1 MNRMWKV
8 GLAIVAV
15 IVLAGTAIGFVA
27 AQTDSDPARPF
38 SNFLSRLAEN
48 LGITEA
54 ELNEAID
61 QTSVDIVDEKEI
73 AGDLTSEQA
82 DRIRERI
89 ASGEGRPFFGG
100 FGHGFGKG
108 FGGFGGHGFGKGF
121 GHLGAGLDDLAA
133 CLGVATADD
142 LRTAFTDGQSLAQI
156 GADHGKSRDD
166 VKACITSPLQERLD
180 QAVAD
185 GKIDQAKADEITQRL
200 TERLDDH
207 IDGTGMGGFHFGK
220 GDHSSLPWSGLSHSW
235 GMPSSTELAST
246 TY

>member
-1 MNRMWKV
+1 MSRTWKMGV
-8 GLAIVAV
+8 AIVTV
-15 IVLAGTAIGFVA
+15 IALAGTAIGFVA
-27 AQTDSDPARPF
+27 AQTDGDPARPF

-61 QTSVDIVDEKEI
+61 QTSVDIVDEKE
-73 AGDLTSEQA
+73 AGGDLTSEQA

-89 ASGEGRPFFGG
+89 ASGEGRSFFGG
-100 FGHGFGKG
+100 FGR
-108 FGGFGGHGFGKGF
+108 GFGGHGFDKGFGLGF

-156 GADHGKSRDD
+156 GADHGNSRDD
-166 VKACITSPLQERLD
+166 VKACVAAPLQERLD

-185 GKIDQAKADEITQRL
+185 GKIDQAKADEITQGL
-200 TERLDDH
+200 TERLDDL
-207 IDGTGMGGFHFGK
+207 IDGTGMGGFRFGK
-220 GDHSSLPWSGLSHSW
+220 GDHSSLPWSGFSHSW

>member
-1 MNRMWKV
+1 MSRMWKIGV
-8 GLAIVAV
+8 AIVAV
-15 IVLAGTAIGFVA
+15 IALAGMAIGFVA
-27 AQTDSDPARPF
+27 AQTDSDPVGPF
-38 SNFLSRLAEN
+38 SNFVSRLAEN

-61 QTSVDIVDEKEI
+61 QTSTDIVDEKEA

-100 FGHGFGKG
+100 FGHR
-108 FGGFGGHGFGKGF
+108 FGGFGGHGFGKSF

-166 VKACITSPLQERLD
+166 VKVCVTAPLQERLD

-200 TERLDDH
+200 TKRLDDL

-220 GDHSSLPWSGLSHSW
+220 GGRSSLPWSGFFGSW
-235 GMPSSTELAST
+235 EAGSSTETAST